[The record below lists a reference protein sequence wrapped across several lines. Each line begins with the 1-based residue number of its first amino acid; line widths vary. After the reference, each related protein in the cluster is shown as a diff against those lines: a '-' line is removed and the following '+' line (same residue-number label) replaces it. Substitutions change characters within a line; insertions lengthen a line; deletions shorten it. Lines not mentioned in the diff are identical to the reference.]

1 RFEVYT
7 VSPGEPRERGPNGL
21 LARLLGES
29 YQALEPYTYYHANS
43 EAVSHLFSVASGI
56 DSLVL
61 GEVQILGQVQRAWQ
75 AAHEVG
81 AAGPVLSQ
89 LFHKAVAL
97 GKRVHS
103 ETDISRQPA
112 SVSYAAVTLARQIFG
127 RDLSDR
133 RVLIIGTGEV
143 GEGVARCLHEYGV
156 RCTVVAHRQLE
167 RAHAVARRY
176 SAEIAT
182 WDRLPDCLAAAD
194 IVVSSTAAPHFIL
207 QRKHVE
213 EAA

>member
-1 RFEVYT
+1 TCNRFEVYT
-7 VSPGEPRERGPNGL
+7 VSPGETRGAGPNGL
-21 LARLLGES
+21 LAELLGES
-29 YQALEPYTYYHANS
+29 YQVLEPYAYHKANS
-43 EAVSHLFSVASGI
+43 EVVGHLFGVASGI

-61 GEVQILGQVQRAWQ
+61 GEVQILGQVQRSWQ

-112 SVSYAAVTLARQIFG
+112 SVSYAAVMLAQQIFG

-133 RVLIIGTGEV
+133 RVLIIGT
-143 GEGVARCLHEYGV
+143 
-156 RCTVVAHRQLE
+156 
-167 RAHAVARRY
+167 
-176 SAEIAT
+176 
-182 WDRLPDCLAAAD
+182 
-194 IVVSSTAAPHFIL
+194 
-207 QRKHVE
+207 
-213 EAA
+213 